1 MPHFS
6 REHGSGN
13 ITSDQIME
21 PYRIGIAGF
30 LHESNTFLPVPTTRS
45 HFEQASLTRGEA
57 LLHRW
62 SGSRHELGGF
72 LEGAQTH
79 GFQPVPL
86 LATFAIPGGTIE
98 HTAFEEL
105 IGMMIS
111 DVKSALP
118 LDGLLVA
125 LHGATVAER
134 FPDADG
140 EVLRR
145 LREVLGP
152 AVPIL
157 MTLDLHAN
165 VSQQMIAHTNASVFY
180 RSNPHLDQRERGL
193 EAASLMART
202 LRGEISPVQAI
213 ETPPLLVSIARQHT
227 EEQPARGLYDDLQ
240 SVLQW
245 PGILS
250 ASVAMGF
257 YYADVAE
264 MGASFLA
271 VSDRDPKLARKAASW
286 MARRAWERRQEF
298 QGQLPSPEAAVRQAR
313 LASEGPVVLMDVGD
327 NVGGG
332 SPADSTVLIA
342 EVLKQQASNALVV
355 LCDPEAVQACIRAGA
370 RQEVDLEV
378 GGKTD
383 RQHGEPVRLQG
394 RVRLVSDGLFT
405 ETKVRHGGWGDY
417 DQGLTAVVETVQQH
431 TFVLTSRRMAP
442 MSLEQILSLGIK
454 PETKQILIVKGV
466 VAPRAAYA
474 PVARSLILVD
484 TPGATSVNPA
494 NFNFRNR
501 RRPLYPL
508 EPDAEYG
515 SRL

>member
-1 MPHFS
+1 M
-6 REHGSGN
+6 
-13 ITSDQIME
+13 
-21 PYRIGIAGF
+21 IGD
-30 LHESNTFLPVPTTRS
+30 L
-45 HFEQASLTRGEA
+45 
-57 LLHRW
+57 
-62 SGSRHELGGF
+62 
-72 LEGAQTH
+72 
-79 GFQPVPL
+79 
-86 LATFAIPGGTIE
+86 
-98 HTAFEEL
+98 
-105 IGMMIS
+105 
-111 DVKSALP
+111 KSALP

-125 LHGATVAER
+125 LHGATVSEHC
-134 FPDADG
+134 PDADG
-140 EVLRR
+140 EVLPR
-145 LREVLGP
+145 LREILGP
-152 AVPIL
+152 IVPII

-165 VSQQMIAHTNASVFY
+165 VSPQMIAYTDAAVFY

-193 EAASLMART
+193 EAATLMART

-213 ETPPLLVSIARQHT
+213 ETPPLLISIAKQHT
-227 EEQPARGLYDDLQ
+227 AEQPAKGLYEDLQ

-271 VSDRDPKLARKAASW
+271 VADRDPELARKASKW
-286 MARRAWERRQEF
+286 MAHRAWERRQIF

-313 LASEGPVVLMDVGD
+313 LAEEGPVALMDVGD

-332 SPADSTVLIA
+332 SPADSTILIT
-342 EVLKQQASNALVV
+342 EVLRQQASNALVV
-355 LCDPEAVQACIRAGA
+355 LYDPEAVQACIQAGP
-370 RQEVDLEV
+370 RQEVDPRV

-383 RQHGEPVRLQG
+383 RQYGDPVRLQG
-394 RVRLVSDGLFT
+394 RVHLISDGLFT

-417 DQGLTAVVETVQQH
+417 DQGLTAVVETTQQH

-454 PETKQILIVKGV
+454 PEMKQILIVKGV
-466 VAPRAAYA
+466 VAPRAAYSPIA
-474 PVARSLILVD
+474 KSIVPVD
-484 TPGATSVNPA
+484 TPGATSNNPA

-508 EPDAEYG
+508 EPEAEY
-515 SRL
+515 

>member
-1 MPHFS
+1 
-6 REHGSGN
+6 
-13 ITSDQIME
+13 ME
-21 PYRIGIAGF
+21 PYRVGIAGF
-30 LHESNTFLPVPTTRS
+30 LHESNTFLPVKTTRS

-57 LLHRW
+57 LLRRW

-72 LEGAQTH
+72 LEGAQLY

-86 LATFAIPGGTIE
+86 LATFAIPSGTIE

-105 IGMMIS
+105 IGTMIS
-111 DVKSALP
+111 DLKSALP

-125 LHGATVAER
+125 LHGATVSEH

-152 AVPIL
+152 TVPII

-165 VSQQMIAHTNASVFY
+165 VSPQMVAHTNASVFY
-180 RSNPHLDQRERGL
+180 RSNPHLDQRERGA
-193 EAASLMART
+193 EAAALMART
-202 LRGEISPVQAI
+202 LRGEICPVQSI
-213 ETPPLLVSIARQHT
+213 ETPPLLISIARQHT
-227 EEQPARGLYDDLQ
+227 EEQPAKGLYDDLQ

-264 MGASFLA
+264 MGVSFLA
-271 VSDRDPKLARKAASW
+271 VADRDAELARRAASW
-286 MARRAWERRQEF
+286 MARRAWERRQDF
-298 QGQLPSPEAAVRQAR
+298 QGQLPTPEAAVRQAR
-313 LASEGPVVLMDVGD
+313 LAKAGPVALMDVGD

-332 SPADSTVLIA
+332 SAADSTILIA
-342 EVLKQQASNALVV
+342 EVLRQQASNALVV
-355 LCDPEAVQACIRAGA
+355 LYDPEAVEACIRAGV
-370 RQEVDLEV
+370 RREVDLRV

-383 RQHGEPVRLQG
+383 RQHGDPVRLQG
-394 RVRLVSDGLFT
+394 RVRLIADGLFT

-417 DQGLTAVVETVQQH
+417 DQGLTAVVETAQQH

-474 PVARSLILVD
+474 PVAKEVILVD

-494 NFNFRNR
+494 NFNFQHR

-508 EPDAEYG
+508 EPEAEY
-515 SRL
+515 

>member
-1 MPHFS
+1 MK
-6 REHGSGN
+6 
-13 ITSDQIME
+13 T
-21 PYRIGIAGF
+21 YRVGIAGF
-30 LHESNTFLPVPTTRS
+30 LHESNTFLPVPTKLS
-45 HFEQASLTRGEA
+45 HFEEASLTRGEA
-57 LLHRW
+57 LLRRW

-72 LEGAQTH
+72 LEGAQAH

-86 LATFAIPGGTIE
+86 LATFAIPSGTIE

-105 IGMMIS
+105 IGQMIS
-111 DVKSALP
+111 DLKSALP

-125 LHGATVAER
+125 LHGATVSEH

-152 AVPIL
+152 AVPII

-165 VSQQMIAHTNASVFY
+165 VSPQMIAQSTASVFY
-180 RSNPHLDQRERGL
+180 RSNPHLDQQERGF
-193 EAASLMART
+193 EAATLMART
-202 LRGEISPVQAI
+202 LRREISPVQAI
-213 ETPPLLVSIARQHT
+213 ETPPLLISIAKQHT
-227 EEQPARGLYDDLQ
+227 EEQPARGLYDDVQ

-257 YYADVAE
+257 YYSDVAE
-264 MGASFLA
+264 MGASFVAVADGDSELA
-271 VSDRDPKLARKAASW
+271 GRAASW
-286 MARRAWERRQEF
+286 MARRAWERRLEF
-298 QGQLPSPEAAVRQAR
+298 QGQLPTPEAAVRQAG
-313 LASEGPVVLMDVGD
+313 LADQGPVVLMDVGD

-342 EVLKQQASNALVV
+342 EVLKQQASNALVI
-355 LCDPEAVQACIRAGA
+355 LCDREAVQACVRAGV
-370 RQEVDLEV
+370 RQDVDLEV

-383 RQHGEPVRLQG
+383 RQHGDPVRLQG
-394 RVRLVSDGLFT
+394 RVRLISDGLFT

-417 DQGLTAVVETVQQH
+417 DQGLTVVVETSQHH

-466 VAPRAAYA
+466 IAPQAAYA
-474 PVARSLILVD
+474 PVARTIVLVD

-494 NFNFRNR
+494 NFSFKNR

-508 EPDAEYG
+508 EPEAEYG
-515 SRL
+515 S